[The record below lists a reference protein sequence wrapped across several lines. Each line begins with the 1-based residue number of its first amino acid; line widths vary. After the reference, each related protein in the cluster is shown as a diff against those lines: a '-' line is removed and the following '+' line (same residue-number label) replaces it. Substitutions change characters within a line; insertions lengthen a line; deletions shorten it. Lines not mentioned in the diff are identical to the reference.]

1 MIGRT
6 LETEL
11 KDALLLSGKIIVLFG
26 PRQVGKTTLIEKILS
41 ESKLT
46 FLQINADEQK
56 YANVFGKADL
66 RSMLEVIDGRQILF
80 IDEAQNIPDIGL
92 NLKILFDARKDLK
105 IIISGSS
112 SLDLA
117 GKIKEPLTGRTRT
130 YQLFPV
136 SLRELRTLQTVFD
149 LKERLPE
156 FLVYGMYP
164 EVLTIQRKEEKSKHL
179 DELASSYLYKDVLRL
194 NNIRYSDKLYK
205 LLQLLALQTG
215 SLVSVVKIAN
225 ALDLSSET
233 VSNYIDLLEKSFVLF
248 RRTGYSRN
256 KAKEISKMDKIYFY
270 DNGIRNALLQNFTP
284 WELRNDK
291 GALWENFVINE
302 RMKNNI
308 YDKKLVRSYFWRTYN
323 GTEIDIVEEEN
334 GKLSAFE
341 LKANNKI
348 TGIPPSWMQDYPDS
362 SFQVIN
368 LENWTDFL
376 LL

>member
-1 MIGRT
+1 MHCTIPT
-6 LETEL
+6 
-11 KDALLLSGKIIVLFG
+11 KIVVLYG
-26 PRQVGKTTLIEKILS
+26 PRQVGKTTLIEKLLT
-41 ESKLT
+41 ESQVTSLH
-46 FLQINADEQK
+46 INADEQK
-56 YANVFGKADL
+56 YVQAFTKADL
-66 RSMLEVIDGRQILF
+66 RSMLDVIDNKQILF

-92 NLKILFDARKDLK
+92 NLKILYDARKDLK

-117 GKIKEPLTGRTRT
+117 GQIKEPLTGRTRT

-136 SLRELRTLQTVFD
+136 SLKELRNIHSVFE
-149 LKERLPE
+149 LKENLFD

-164 EVLTIQRKEEKSKHL
+164 EVLTIQRKEEKIKHL
-179 DELASSYLYKDVLRL
+179 DELASSYLYKDILKL

-205 LLQLLALQTG
+205 LLQLLALQVG

-233 VSNYIDLLEKSFVLF
+233 INNYIDLLEKSFVIF

-284 WELRNDK
+284 WDLRTDK

-302 RMKNNI
+302 RMKNNV
-308 YDKKLVRSYFWRTYN
+308 YDQKLIRSYFWRTYN

-334 GKLSAFE
+334 GRLSAFE

-348 TGIPPSWMQDYPDS
+348 TGVPPSWLHDYPEA

-368 LENWTDFL
+368 MENWMDFL
-376 LL
+376 L

>member
-56 YANVFGKADL
+56 YANAFGKADL

-92 NLKILFDARKDLK
+92 NLKILFDTRKDLK

-117 GKIKEPLTGRTRT
+117 GKIKEPPTGRTRT